1 MMCQAVCMP
10 NFEIL
15 PSFVHFHFAVLVD
28 DHGALSVKHVS
39 AAEKWVG
46 VWSVS
51 SVCAWCMKG
60 KKGVRKTFRSIF
72 YLSLCVCMFLQER
85 AGVTTKDLIHAKV
98 EGLTKNL
105 CAPGQ
110 PLMHSTIHFCSDST
124 NIVLHTRLH
133 LIAFF
138 AENQDTT
145 EWPHRG

>member
-1 MMCQAVCMP
+1 M
-10 NFEIL
+10 
-15 PSFVHFHFAVLVD
+15 
-28 DHGALSVKHVS
+28 
-39 AAEKWVG
+39 
-46 VWSVS
+46 
-51 SVCAWCMKG
+51 G
-60 KKGVRKTFRSIF
+60 KKGVCKTFRSIF

-124 NIVLHTRLH
+124 NIVLHTRVH